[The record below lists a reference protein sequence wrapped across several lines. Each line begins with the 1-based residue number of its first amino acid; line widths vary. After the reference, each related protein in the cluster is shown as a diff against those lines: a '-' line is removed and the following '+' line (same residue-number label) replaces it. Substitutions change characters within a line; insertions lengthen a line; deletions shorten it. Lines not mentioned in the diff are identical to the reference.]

1 MKLKELLQNKEIVFF
16 EKKTIEKE
24 KNNYL
29 NIFIYLLDSKNPNT
43 NYYIKF
49 NENGNDT
56 QVQFKYISYPLFC
69 QIKKYATIKDLY
81 NLVLKRIQKQNFLLK
96 NSNKKP
102 IIDLNIIHGEETK
115 NGSFFNFI
123 NFFFFK
129 GDTCKFCGDSN
140 TNKYYCSILKPETFN
155 ITLEEYFDKIKEPI
169 ILLATSEYYNL
180 SNEKGI
186 YENCPLNSNNNLTN
200 KLTQEEITL
209 KNCLDLFISNENIQ
223 EDDSWFCSKCKKL
236 QKSKLKLQIYK
247 PPHYLIFLLK
257 RYDFKKNYGNTFYGE
272 KNNNFVLYP
281 IKDFDIR
288 EYIVGPEKNK
298 AIYDLYG
305 VIEHYGSMN
314 QGHYTA
320 ICKNNN
326 KWINYNDSSLEI
338 AKNPI
343 SKNAYVL
350 FYKMHNDGEGK

>member
-1 MKLKELLQNKEIVFF
+1 
-16 EKKTIEKE
+16 
-24 KNNYL
+24 
-29 NIFIYLLDSKNPNT
+29 
-43 NYYIKF
+43 
-49 NENGNDT
+49 
-56 QVQFKYISYPLFC
+56 
-69 QIKKYATIKDLY
+69 
-81 NLVLKRIQKQNFLLK
+81 
-96 NSNKKP
+96 
-102 IIDLNIIHGEETK
+102 
-115 NGSFFNFI
+115 
-123 NFFFFK
+123 
-129 GDTCKFCGDSN
+129 
-140 TNKYYCSILKPETFN
+140 
-155 ITLEEYFDKIKEPI
+155 
-169 ILLATSEYYNL
+169 
-180 SNEKGI
+180 
-186 YENCPLNSNNNLTN
+186 
-200 KLTQEEITL
+200 
-209 KNCLDLFISNENIQ
+209 
-223 EDDSWFCSKCKKL
+223 L